1 MNDDIDNM
9 DVSTL
14 LTEQTRLYEI
24 LNKGDVMNDNP
35 LIPRLKMVK
44 EEIDSRRIVGNLC
57 TDKNILTRL
66 LRVIHG

>member
-14 LTEQTRLYEI
+14 LTEQARLYEI
-24 LNKGDVMNDNP
+24 LNKGNITNDNP

-44 EEIDSRRIVGNLC
+44 EEIDSRRIVGNINS
-57 TDKNILTRL
+57 DKNILLRL